1 MIKVYLCVGFSI
13 LFSLFYVFS
22 SLFYQSEDSKGEVP
36 TITNEAVNLLSVKE
50 EILKAKI
57 VKIVPMWV
65 FCIDEGGNCGNNG
78 VRRSLP
84 ACANAFL

>member
-36 TITNEAVNLLSVKE
+36 TITNESVNLLSVKE

-65 FCIDEGGNCGNNG
+65 FCKFS
-78 VRRSLP
+78 V
-84 ACANAFL
+84 